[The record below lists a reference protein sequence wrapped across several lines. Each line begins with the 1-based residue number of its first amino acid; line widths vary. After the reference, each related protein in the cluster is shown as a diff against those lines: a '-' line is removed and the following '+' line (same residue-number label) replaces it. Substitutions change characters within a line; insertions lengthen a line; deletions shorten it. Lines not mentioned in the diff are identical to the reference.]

1 MRGTVKAYSVDVNA
15 GVIECDSGETYNF
28 SQKEWNG
35 ATTPTPEQ
43 RVTFQASPRTATK
56 VFSEA

>member
-15 GVIECDSGETYNF
+15 GVIECDTGATYNF

-35 ATTPTPEQ
+35 NTAPATEQ
-43 RVTFQASPRTATK
+43 RVSFQGTSRTATK
-56 VFSEA
+56 VFAEQ